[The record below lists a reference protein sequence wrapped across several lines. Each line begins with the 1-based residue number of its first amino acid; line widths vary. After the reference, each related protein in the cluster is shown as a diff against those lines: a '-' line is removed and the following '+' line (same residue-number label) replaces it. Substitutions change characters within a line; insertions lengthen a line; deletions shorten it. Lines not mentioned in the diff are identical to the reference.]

1 MGSQL
6 IVLPELTNSGYAF
19 KDLEQARQNSCRID
33 GPEIAGW
40 ILLAKELQIV
50 LVAGVGL
57 KEGNTLFN
65 SSVIIDHTG
74 LLGLYKKA
82 HLFGKEVD
90 FFTAGDQAPLVVDTA
105 IGRIG
110 TMICYDLE
118 FPEWVRIAMLDGA
131 QLIAMPTNWPD
142 LGMPHALTPMEVVRV
157 QAAASQNKIVIA
169 ACDRTQ
175 DENGVSWMSAS
186 AIIDFN
192 GYIKGAAKDRSAQIV
207 LADVELPT
215 DDVIA
220 PGNSVRAD
228 RRTDLYK
235 NWL

>member
-1 MGSQL
+1 
-6 IVLPELTNSGYAF
+6 
-19 KDLEQARQNSCRID
+19 
-33 GPEIAGW
+33 
-40 ILLAKELQIV
+40 
-50 LVAGVGL
+50 
-57 KEGNTLFN
+57 
-65 SSVIIDHTG
+65 
-74 LLGLYKKA
+74 
-82 HLFGKEVD
+82 
-90 FFTAGDQAPLVVDTA
+90 VVDTA

-142 LGMPHALTPMEVVRV
+142 FGMPHAVTPMEVVRV

-192 GYIKGAAKDRSAQIV
+192 GYIKGAAKDRSPQIV